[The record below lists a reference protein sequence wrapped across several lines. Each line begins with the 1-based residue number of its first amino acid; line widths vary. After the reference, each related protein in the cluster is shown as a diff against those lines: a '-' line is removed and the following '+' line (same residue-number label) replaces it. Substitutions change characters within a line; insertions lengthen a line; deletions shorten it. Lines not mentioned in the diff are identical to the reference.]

1 MTKFALLIGSNYPNT
16 QISLNSPLNNILY
29 IKNELLK
36 YDFNNENIL
45 LLNDTNS
52 KYTNSNHYNI
62 ITLINA
68 LVTRSNAGDLLF
80 IYFNGY
86 NSINNNKDEIYCPTD
101 YENPILFKELYNVL
115 KKNKGNNFILSDCQ
129 NSKKI
134 NYLKYNFYPDS
145 ILLENLKM
153 DVHNFRLSMIYNH
166 YDEEHETKIFEKK
179 TFINGKTDFFSLFT
193 IHFFILLDRNKNM
206 KFIDYINKLSKE
218 SGISNSI
225 VGFNKQLLEEDIFF
239 EEYDIP
245 DMDEKRET
253 QNTIIY
259 LKNVIRKKAKDIR
272 KLQKIINKRK

>member
-16 QISLNSPLNNILY
+16 DISLNSPLNNILY

-36 YDFNNENIL
+36 YDFNNKNIL

-52 KYTNSNHYNI
+52 KYTNSNHHNI

-115 KKNKGNNFILSDCQ
+115 KKIKVTISFFPDCQ

-134 NYLKYNFYPDS
+134 NYLKYNFYP
-145 ILLENLKM
+145 N
-153 DVHNFRLSMIYNH
+153 IY
-166 YDEEHETKIFEKK
+166 
-179 TFINGKTDFFSLFT
+179 
-193 IHFFILLDRNKNM
+193 
-206 KFIDYINKLSKE
+206 
-218 SGISNSI
+218 
-225 VGFNKQLLEEDIFF
+225 
-239 EEYDIP
+239 
-245 DMDEKRET
+245 
-253 QNTIIY
+253 Y
-259 LKNVIRKKAKDIR
+259 LKI
-272 KLQKIINKRK
+272 